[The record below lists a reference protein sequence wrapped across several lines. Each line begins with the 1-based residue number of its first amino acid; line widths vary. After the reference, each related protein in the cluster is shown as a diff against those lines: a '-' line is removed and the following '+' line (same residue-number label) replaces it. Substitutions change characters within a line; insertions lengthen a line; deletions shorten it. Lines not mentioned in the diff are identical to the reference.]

1 MEILLIIAVV
11 VAVAFLF
18 GLLSRDKGDG
28 VLDTLGSGCN
38 SILNILLLL
47 VGIAIAI
54 VYFSRK

>member
-1 MEILLIIAVV
+1 MQILIIVGGIIAI
-11 VAVAFLF
+11 AFVF
-18 GLLSRDKGDG
+18 GLLSRNKGDG